1 MKRNRRIEPIERS
14 AEALRSFA
22 VSILLR
28 CAGAVLFS
36 SLGLSQS
43 VSVEPQLT
51 STRVTPAAQQNA
63 HNMRV
68 SSDLVLIPVTVVDR
82 HDSSIVGLEKE
93 QFRLYQDNIAQVIT
107 HFSMEDAPMSV
118 GFVFD
123 ASGSMTGKLWKSK
136 EAVAKFFN
144 IANPDDEFFLVAFNN
159 RVELTV
165 DITQDTQ
172 LLQRGLMSLQP
183 QGETAL
189 LDGVMFSLQQIK
201 KAHNS
206 RKALII
212 VSDGGDNHS
221 RYTFAEVK
229 SAVREAD
236 VQMYAIGIYSRNGP
250 PRSFEELIGPVL
262 LKEITKDTAG
272 RVFEIASVDELPE
285 VASKISLA
293 LRNQYVL
300 GYKPSSSHDGKY
312 HRVRVSLALPKG
324 HPKVQASWRHGYY
337 APID

>member
-1 MKRNRRIEPIERS
+1 MEAY
-14 AEALRSFA
+14 AEALRSLA
-22 VSILLR
+22 VPVLLR
-28 CAGAVLFS
+28 YAGVVLFS

-43 VSVEPQLT
+43 VSVEPQFT
-51 STRVTPAAQQNA
+51 STRVTPTAQQNA
-63 HNMRV
+63 HSLRV
-68 SSDLVLIPVTVVDR
+68 TSDLVLIPVTVVDR

-93 QFRLYQDNIAQVIT
+93 QFKLYQDNVAQVIT
-107 HFSMEDAPMSV
+107 HFSMDDAPMSV

-136 EAVAKFFN
+136 EAVASFFN

-159 RVELTV
+159 RVDLAV
-165 DITQDTQ
+165 DMTQDTQ
-172 LLQRGLMSLQP
+172 LLQRRLMSLQP

-212 VSDGGDNHS
+212 VSDGGDNYS
-221 RYTFAEVK
+221 RYTFAELK

-236 VQMYAIGIYSRNGP
+236 VQMYAIGIYSRNAP
-250 PRSFEELIGPVL
+250 PRSTEELTGPAL

-272 RVFEIASVDELPE
+272 RLFEIDSVDELPG

-300 GYKPSSSHDGKY
+300 GYKPSSSNHDGKY
-312 HRVRVSLALPKG
+312 HRIRVSLALPKG

-337 APID
+337 APIE

>member
-1 MKRNRRIEPIERS
+1 M
-14 AEALRSFA
+14 
-22 VSILLR
+22 
-28 CAGAVLFS
+28 
-36 SLGLSQS
+36 
-43 VSVEPQLT
+43 
-51 STRVTPAAQQNA
+51 RVT
-63 HNMRV
+63 
-68 SSDLVLIPVTVVDR
+68 SDLVLIPVTVVDR

-93 QFRLYQDNIAQVIT
+93 QFRLYQDNVEQVIT
-107 HFSMEDAPMSV
+107 HFSMDDAPMSV

-136 EAVAKFFN
+136 EAVESFFS

-165 DITQDTQ
+165 DMTQDTQ
-172 LLQRGLMSLQP
+172 LLQRRLISLQP

-201 KAHNS
+201 KANNS

-221 RYTFAEVK
+221 RYTLAEVK

-236 VQMYAIGIYSRNGP
+236 VQIYAIGIYSRNGA
-250 PRSFEELIGPVL
+250 PRSFEELVGPVL
-262 LKEITKDTAG
+262 MKDITKDTAG
-272 RVFEIASVDELPE
+272 RVFEIGSVDEFPF

-300 GYKPSSSHDGKY
+300 GYKPSTPQHDGKY
-312 HRVRVSLALPKG
+312 HRIRVSLALPKG

-337 APID
+337 APIDE